1 MNPLPC
7 KDQGTMGICSGKM
20 LRAIKDG
27 EHLESSVFQT

>member
-1 MNPLPC
+1 MSPLPC
-7 KDQGTMGICSGKM
+7 EDQETMGNGSGKM